1 MVSVICIFF
10 MEQPKQDYEGM
21 RVSTEQIHWSEEDPS
36 KLDLEYHD
44 SIGSVRKAVLIGGVL
59 TLVISLTIMAVQ
71 FGQPFGDIMILMYLP
86 LLFVGIVGIIGG
98 LGIAKR
104 KPNSIYLCKVFAWS
118 CTVYI
123 FIDLTVMIAMGSF
136 PSFLLVLLFF
146 YGLYILFTLYTSDDV
161 SLIFPK
167 EYRKACAF
175 DIILTVICVSFVV
188 VVVVLI
194 ILGLIMMASET

>member
-1 MVSVICIFF
+1 
-10 MEQPKQDYEGM
+10 MEHPKQDYEE
-21 RVSTEQIHWSEEDPS
+21 VHLISEQIHWSKEDPS

-44 SIGSVRKAVLIGGVL
+44 GIGSVRKAVLIGGVL
-59 TLVISLTIMAVQ
+59 TLVISLTIMVAQ
-71 FGQPFGDIMILMYLP
+71 FGQPQGGIMILMYLP
-86 LLFVGIVGIIGG
+86 FLFIGIIGIMGG

-104 KPNSIYLCKVFAWS
+104 KPNAIYLCKVFAWS
-118 CTVYI
+118 CTGYI
-123 FIDLTVMIAMGSF
+123 FLDLVVMIAMGSF
-136 PSFLLVLLFF
+136 PSLLLVLLFF

-161 SLIFPK
+161 KLIFPK
-167 EYRKACAF
+167 GYRKVGAF